1 LTATYLIKQKKKVFL
16 GLLLM
21 GVILPNIFSE
31 INHQLEY
38 YLGRKG
44 GKLEARLYIAGM
56 NRAEQ

>member
-1 LTATYLIKQKKKVFL
+1 
-16 GLLLM
+16 M